1 MHIHTH
7 VCVYIY
13 KHILTYMYIH
23 VLFFLRRL
31 LSILLFFVFYLVH
44 RTLRVWS
51 LSSTQPMNLQQHEAY
66 SYSQYQHL
74 NCHSHWS
81 SHQTQSIQSRKHLKC
96 QPHLI
101 QNGHHIIPCWFMTP
115 CRLGLWKVWGTWPQ
129 IATVRSINIQAQSMN
144 CIKKLY
150 IANGCGQEQATVQGR
165 QPE

>member
-74 NCHSHWS
+74 NCHSHLS
-81 SHQTQSIQSRKHLKC
+81 SHQPQPIKSRKHSKC
-96 QPHLI
+96 QPQLI
-101 QNGHHIIPCWFMTP
+101 QNGQHIIPCCFMTSCSIWIVESVSNLTP
-115 CRLGLWKVWGTWPQ
+115 NWGRQSVKWQLLPKALLG
-129 IATVRSINIQAQSMN
+129 RDY
-144 CIKKLY
+144 IKKC
-150 IANGCGQEQATVQGR
+150 I
-165 QPE
+165 